1 MNLTMRTS
9 LLSPLLLVTA
19 LATASA
25 AEPAPPVTDP
35 PATAPAAHLTLE
47 FRGARLGQVLA
58 YLAKEAGYILVKD
71 APELPNPITL
81 VAAQPVSPEEAIDAL
96 NGVLVDQGF
105 AAIVRGRTLRIVSLP
120 TARQQNLPVTV
131 GDDPARIMES
141 DRMVTHIIPVRGAKA
156 KDLAENLQPLLN
168 PGTATLAANEG
179 ANLLILTDTQSN
191 VRRMVS
197 IVNAIDT
204 SVSGELEVRVF
215 HLAHAAADKVASVI
229 STIYGKTSGSGTS
242 GGRNQGDPMARM
254 FGGGGG
260 GGGQATTPAKSQERS
275 ADVSAAADTGTNS
288 LVVRA
293 PPGAMKAIAQMV
305 SQLDTDTSATDG
317 ILVYRVR
324 NAKAADLA
332 KALSGLFQSSHSG
345 SSTTTNGRTTTQN
358 RGGTVAPT
366 GGGGTGGANDALDL
380 TGQVVAV
387 AETASNAVLV
397 LSPERNFARIKLILE
412 DLDKPMR
419 QVLVRALVA
428 EMTIEDGS
436 DLGVELSGINPVG
449 ATDRSRVNS
458 SFTLNDNTVGAN
470 GFLMQSADF
479 QATIHALASVTK
491 FNVVSRPY
499 ILTTDN
505 MQAKVNVVQEVPV
518 VTGSRTDANNNVTT
532 TFQREEVGIILS
544 VTPQI
549 NSDGRVVLTVNQE
562 MSALTDQTMQVA
574 KDVTSPIIK
583 KRSLTTKV
591 TMDKEQTVV
600 VGGLVSDT
608 TTETVRKIPWLGDIP
623 GLGWLF
629 SRTVRNTA
637 KTEMLVFLTPQVVQN
652 AEDLDAASNGVRT
665 QMRHLGAAVD
675 NDQLQSHLDDL
686 LAVRVGEP
694 LTTRPAPSTAAPTTP
709 AGATP

>member
-1 MNLTMRTS
+1 MRTS

-25 AEPAPPVTDP
+25 AETAPPVADP

-81 VAAQPVSPEEAIDAL
+81 VAAQPVTPEEAIDAL

-105 AAIVRGRTLRIVSLP
+105 AAIARGRTLRIVSLP
-120 TARQQNLPVTV
+120 VAKQQNLPVTV
-131 GDDPARIMES
+131 GDDPARIPES
-141 DRMVTHIIPVRGAKA
+141 DRMVTHIIPVRGAQA

-215 HLAHAAADKVASVI
+215 HLAHAAADKAASVI
-229 STIYGKTSGSGTS
+229 STIYGKTSGSGAS

-260 GGGQATTPAKSQERS
+260 GGGQATTAAKTHERS

-293 PPGAMKAIAQMV
+293 PPGAMKAITQMV
-305 SQLDTDTSATDG
+305 AQLDTDTSATDG

-332 KALSGLFQSSHSG
+332 KALSGLFQGGHSG
-345 SSTTTNGRTTTQN
+345 SGSTTTNGRTTTQN
-358 RGGTVAPT
+358 RGGAVAPT
-366 GGGGTGGANDALDL
+366 GGGGNGGAAGANDALDL

-397 LSPERNFARIKLILE
+397 LSPERNFDRIKLILE

-694 LTTRPAPSTAAPTTP
+694 LTTRPAPATAAPTTP